1 MSQVKCPDC
10 GELYS
15 EELQSCPNCGCPN
28 DSWKPKQEEK
38 PQETTMSNQTDYEED
53 FNENSQYSPFS
64 PTSWFFADPWP
75 LKNYPRKAFEKKH
88 PFLGW
93 LFGPWY
99 LTCKNES
106 EKEEYAVINNIFYF
120 FNLIFKTFL
129 YAAIWAFFKGI
140 VVFFV
145 YLMFALIFAF
155 RGLEMANNNS
165 TDGLILLGVFSAI
178 MFYVVIIY
186 FIVLDCC
193 GMGKALHRYWPSIHR
208 TWRRINK
215 RYWNAM
221 SNNK

>member
-1 MSQVKCPDC
+1 MNQVKCPDC
-10 GELYS
+10 GETYS
-15 EELQSCPNCGCPN
+15 EDLQSCPNCGCPN
-28 DSWKPKQEEK
+28 DNWKPKQEEQV
-38 PQETTMSNQTDYEED
+38 QEPTTTAYEED
-53 FNENSQYSPFS
+53 FNENGQYSPIS
-64 PTSWFFADPWP
+64 PSSWLFTDPWP

-129 YAAIWAFFKGI
+129 YATLWAFFKGI
-140 VVFFV
+140 VVFIA
-145 YLMFALIFAF
+145 YLIFYMISAM
-155 RGLEMANNNS
+155 GIANNDDIS
-165 TDGLILLGVFSAI
+165 TAEKILFGFFGAI
-178 MFYVVIIY
+178 MTYAILIY

-221 SNNK
+221 KNK

>member
-53 FNENSQYSPFS
+53 FNENGQYSPIS
-64 PTSWFFADPWP
+64 PSSWLFTDPWP
-75 LKNYPRKAFEKKH
+75 LRNYPRKAFEKEH

-155 RGLEMANNNS
+155 RELEMANNNS

-193 GMGKALHRYWPSIHR
+193 GMGKALHRYWPSLHR
-208 TWRRINK
+208 TWRRLNK

>member
-15 EELQSCPNCGCPN
+15 EKLQSCPNCGCPN

-38 PQETTMSNQTDYEED
+38 PQESTMSNQTDYEED
-53 FNENSQYSPFS
+53 FNENGQYSPFS

-75 LKNYPRKAFEKKH
+75 LRNYPRKAFEKEH

-99 LTCKNES
+99 LTCKKES

-120 FNLIFKTFL
+120 FNLIFKSFL

-140 VVFFV
+140 VVFV
-145 YLMFALIFAF
+145 AYLMFAIIFALMGF
-155 RGLEMANNNS
+155 GMANNNS
-165 TDGLILLGVFSAI
+165 TGGLIVLGGFTVI
-178 MFYVVIIY
+178 MFYAILIY

-193 GMGKALHRYWPSIHR
+193 GMGKALHRYWPSIHK

>member
-1 MSQVKCPDC
+1 MNQVKCPDC
-10 GELYS
+10 GEMYS
-15 EELQSCPNCGCPN
+15 EDLQSCPNCGCPN
-28 DSWKPKQEEK
+28 DNWKPKQETNE
-38 PQETTMSNQTDYEED
+38 SNSLEED
-53 FNENSQYSPFS
+53 FNENGQYSPIS
-64 PTSWFFADPWP
+64 PSSWLFTDPWP
-75 LKNYPRKAFEKKH
+75 LRNYPRKAFEKEH

-129 YAAIWAFFKGI
+129 YATLWAFFKGI
-140 VVFFV
+140 VVFIA
-145 YLMFALIFAF
+145 YLIFYMIFAK
-155 RGLEMANNNS
+155 GIANTNNNS
-165 TDGLILLGVFSAI
+165 TGGLIVLGGFTVI
-178 MFYVVIIY
+178 TFYAVIIY
-186 FIVLDCC
+186 FIILDCC

-221 SNNK
+221 KK

>member
-53 FNENSQYSPFS
+53 FNENGQYSPIS
-64 PTSWFFADPWP
+64 PSSWLFTDPWP
-75 LKNYPRKAFEKKH
+75 LRNYPRKAFEKEH

-155 RGLEMANNNS
+155 RELEMANNNS

-193 GMGKALHRYWPSIHR
+193 GMGKALHRYWPSLHR
-208 TWRRINK
+208 TWRRLNK
-215 RYWNAM
+215 HYWNAM

>member
-38 PQETTMSNQTDYEED
+38 PQESTMSNQTDYEED
-53 FNENSQYSPFS
+53 FNENGQYSPFS

-75 LKNYPRKAFEKKH
+75 LKNYPRKVFEKKH

-120 FNLIFKTFL
+120 FNLIFKTNA
-129 YAAIWAFFKGI
+129 YALLWAFLKGV
-140 VVFFV
+140 VVFIAWM
-145 YLMFALIFAF
+145 MFMLLFSLI
-155 RGLEMANNNS
+155 GMASNS
-165 TDGLILLGVFSAI
+165 TNGLIALFTFAVIL
-178 MFYVVIIY
+178 FYVY
-186 FIVLDCC
+186 FIILVCC
-193 GMGKALHRYWPSIHR
+193 GMGKALHRYWPSIQK

-215 RYWNAM
+215 RYWDAM
-221 SNNK
+221 KK

>member
-1 MSQVKCPDC
+1 MNQVKCPDC
-10 GELYS
+10 GEMYS
-15 EELQSCPNCGCPN
+15 EDLQSCPNCGCPN
-28 DSWKPKQEEK
+28 DNWKPKQETNE
-38 PQETTMSNQTDYEED
+38 SNSLEED
-53 FNENSQYSPFS
+53 FNENGQYSPIS
-64 PTSWFFADPWP
+64 PSSWLFTDPWP
-75 LKNYPRKAFEKKH
+75 LRNYPRKAFEKEH

-129 YAAIWAFFKGI
+129 YATLWAFFKGI
-140 VVFFV
+140 VVFIA
-145 YLMFALIFAF
+145 YLIFYMIFAK
-155 RGLEMANNNS
+155 GIANNDNIS
-165 TDGLILLGVFSAI
+165 TAEIILFGFFVAI
-178 MFYVVIIY
+178 MTYGILFY

-221 SNNK
+221 KK

>member
-15 EELQSCPNCGCPN
+15 KELQSCPNCGCPN

-38 PQETTMSNQTDYEED
+38 PQESTMSNQTDYEED
-53 FNENSQYSPFS
+53 FNENGQYSPFS

-120 FNLIFKTFL
+120 FNLIFKTNA
-129 YAAIWAFFKGI
+129 YALLWAFLKGV
-140 VVFFV
+140 VVFIAWM
-145 YLMFALIFAF
+145 MFMLLFSLI
-155 RGLEMANNNS
+155 GMASNS
-165 TDGLILLGVFSAI
+165 TNGLIALFTFAVIL
-178 MFYVVIIY
+178 FYVY
-186 FIVLDCC
+186 FIILVCC
-193 GMGKALHRYWPSIHR
+193 GMGKALHRYWPSIQK

-215 RYWNAM
+215 RYWDAM
-221 SNNK
+221 KK

>member
-38 PQETTMSNQTDYEED
+38 PQESTMSNQTDYEED
-53 FNENSQYSPFS
+53 FNENGQYSPFS

-120 FNLIFKTFL
+120 FNLIFKTIV
-129 YAAIWAFFKGI
+129 YANLWAFFKGI
-140 VVFFV
+140 VV
-145 YLMFALIFAF
+145 L
-155 RGLEMANNNS
+155 NNISLTILS
-165 TDGLILLGVFSAI
+165 TVFSSFSNKHINFAI
-178 MFYVVIIY
+178 ENVKSQ
-186 FIVLDCC
+186 
-193 GMGKALHRYWPSIHR
+193 G
-208 TWRRINK
+208 RRIK
-215 RYWNAM
+215 IIRIKTATFQIVRH
-221 SNNK
+221 

>member
-1 MSQVKCPDC
+1 MNQVKCPDC
-10 GELYS
+10 GETYS
-15 EELQSCPNCGCPN
+15 ENLQSCPNCGCPN
-28 DSWKPKQEEK
+28 DNWNPKQEEQV
-38 PQETTMSNQTDYEED
+38 QESTTTYNEED
-53 FNENSQYSPFS
+53 FNENGQYSPIS
-64 PTSWFFADPWP
+64 PSSWLFTDPWP

-120 FNLIFKTFL
+120 FKL
-129 YAAIWAFFKGI
+129 IWAFFKGI
-140 VVFFV
+140 IVFIA
-145 YLMFALIFAF
+145 YLMFYIIFAM
-155 RGLEMANNNS
+155 GLANNHN
-165 TDGLILLGVFSAI
+165 TGGLIVLGIFVAI
-178 MFYVVIIY
+178 MLYGILIY

-221 SNNK
+221 KK

>member
-1 MSQVKCPDC
+1 MNQVKCPDC
-10 GELYS
+10 GETYS
-15 EELQSCPNCGCPN
+15 EDLQSCPNCGCPN
-28 DSWKPKQEEK
+28 DNWKPKQEEQV
-38 PQETTMSNQTDYEED
+38 QESTPTDYEED
-53 FNENSQYSPFS
+53 FNENGQYSPIS
-64 PTSWFFADPWP
+64 PSSWLFTDPWP

-129 YAAIWAFFKGI
+129 YAALWAFFKGI
-140 VVFFV
+140 VVFLA
-145 YLMFALIFAF
+145 YLVFAF
-155 RGLEMANNNS
+155 CFISMGLGIGS
-165 TDGLILLGVFSAI
+165 ITDNRIGASMPFVIFSAI
-178 MFYVVIIY
+178 LFYVILFFFII
-186 FIVLDCC
+186 LDCC
-193 GMGKALHRYWPSIHR
+193 GIGKALHRYWPSIHR

-221 SNNK
+221 KNK

>member
-38 PQETTMSNQTDYEED
+38 PQESTMPNQTDYEED
-53 FNENSQYSPFS
+53 FNENGQYSPFS

-120 FNLIFKTFL
+120 CNLIFKTFL

-155 RGLEMANNNS
+155 RGLEMANSNS
-165 TDGLILLGVFSAI
+165 TDGLIVLGVFSAI

-193 GMGKALHRYWPSIHR
+193 GMGKALHRYWPTMHR
-208 TWRRINK
+208 TWRRLNK
-215 RYWNAM
+215 RYWDAM
-221 SNNK
+221 K

>member
-10 GELYS
+10 GEVYS

-28 DSWKPKQEEK
+28 DSWKPKQEENPK
-38 PQETTMSNQTDYEED
+38 ESTMSNQTDDDED
-53 FNENSQYSPFS
+53 FNENGQYSPIS
-64 PTSWFFADPWP
+64 PSAWLFTDPWP
-75 LKNYPRKAFEKKH
+75 LRNYPRKAFEKEH

-99 LTCKNES
+99 LTCKKES

-120 FNLIFKTFL
+120 FNLIFKSFL

-140 VVFFV
+140 VVFIA
-145 YLMFALIFAF
+145 YLIFYMIFAK
-155 RGLEMANNNS
+155 GIANNDNI
-165 TDGLILLGVFSAI
+165 TAEIILFGFFVAI
-178 MFYVVIIY
+178 MTYGILIY

-221 SNNK
+221 KK

>member
-1 MSQVKCPDC
+1 MNQVKCPDC
-10 GELYS
+10 GEVYS
-15 EELQSCPNCGCPN
+15 ENMQSCPNCGCPN
-28 DSWKPKQEEK
+28 DNWKPKQEE
-38 PQETTMSNQTDYEED
+38 QVHETTPTDYEED
-53 FNENSQYSPFS
+53 FNENGQYSPFS

-99 LTCKNES
+99 LTYKNES

-129 YAAIWAFFKGI
+129 YAVLWAFFKGI
-140 VVFFV
+140 VVFIA
-145 YLMFALIFAF
+145 YLIFYMIFAK
-155 RGLEMANNNS
+155 GIANNDNIS
-165 TDGLILLGVFSAI
+165 TAEIILFGFFVAI
-178 MFYVVIIY
+178 MAYGILIY

-221 SNNK
+221 KK

>member
-1 MSQVKCPDC
+1 MVIHRS
-10 GELYS
+10 L
-15 EELQSCPNCGCPN
+15 
-28 DSWKPKQEEK
+28 
-38 PQETTMSNQTDYEED
+38 
-53 FNENSQYSPFS
+53 
-64 PTSWFFADPWP
+64 
-75 LKNYPRKAFEKKH
+75 AFEQLSTKGFREKH

-140 VVFFV
+140 VVFMA
-145 YLMFALIFAF
+145 YLMFALIFAL

-165 TDGLILLGVFSAI
+165 TDGLIVLGVFSAI
-178 MFYVVIIY
+178 MFYVAIIY
-186 FIVLDCC
+186 FIILDCC
-193 GMGKALHRYWPSIHR
+193 GMGKALHRYWPSLHR
-208 TWRRINK
+208 TWRRLNK

-221 SNNK
+221 KE

>member
-38 PQETTMSNQTDYEED
+38 PQESTMSNQTDYEED
-53 FNENSQYSPFS
+53 FNENGQYSPFS

-75 LKNYPRKAFEKKH
+75 LKNYPRKVFEKKH

-120 FNLIFKTFL
+120 FNLIFKTNA
-129 YAAIWAFFKGI
+129 YALLWAFLKGV
-140 VVFFV
+140 VVFIAWM
-145 YLMFALIFAF
+145 MFMLLFSLI
-155 RGLEMANNNS
+155 GMASNS
-165 TDGLILLGVFSAI
+165 TNGLIALFTFAVNL
-178 MFYVVIIY
+178 FYVY
-186 FIVLDCC
+186 FIILVCC

-215 RYWNAM
+215 RYWDAM
-221 SNNK
+221 KK